1 MAQIL
6 IEFCSKTQQFLI
18 KELSMRLGKSVTTGV
33 AAISLSLG
41 LAYSAQA
48 DVLPVT
54 NLQFNML
61 TNPFNPANSQ
71 KDFFNS
77 VAPIGWSVGTAGAD
91 GSLTYVGKQGSEGFT
106 GGSGNVYPVYTNPGF
121 SVTVPAGTNFFQA
134 DGNPDFEN
142 TIFQT
147 VSGLTAGTTYT
158 LQFQQAA
165 GQQTG
170 FTGPTTEQWLVYLGK
185 GGIGVDCST
194 NPCTPVV
201 PAGNLFDPSPLMNT
215 PSQMNTDWQ
224 NVNLSFTPTAA
235 DLTNGTAVLTFLAW
249 GDNGSTTNLPP
260 TVFLEGVNTPP
271 TVPEPASLSLLG
283 AGLLALGG
291 IMRRRRVRYH
301 TAN

>member
-1 MAQIL
+1 M
-6 IEFCSKTQQFLI
+6 
-18 KELSMRLGKSVTTGV
+18 LSRKSAVIGL
-33 AAISLSLG
+33 AAIGLSAG
-41 LAYSAQA
+41 LAYSAKA

-54 NLQFNML
+54 NLEFNML

-77 VAPIGWSVGTAGAD
+77 VAPIGWSVGTAGAG
-91 GSLTYVGKQGSEGFT
+91 GSLTYVGKQGSEGFQ
-106 GGSGNVYPVYTNPGF
+106 GGSGNVYSVYTNPGF
-121 SVTVPAGTNFFQA
+121 SNTVPAGTNFFQA

-170 FTGPTTEQWLVYLGK
+170 FTGATTEQWKVFLGV
-185 GGIGVDCST
+185 GGIGVNCST
-194 NPCTPVV
+194 NPCTVTGTANNIEV
-201 PAGNLFDPSPLMNT
+201 DSTLMNT
-215 PSQMNTDWQ
+215 PSQMNADWN
-224 NVNLSFTPTAA
+224 NVNMSFTPTAA
-235 DLTNGTAVLTFLAW
+235 DLTSGHAVLTFLAW

-271 TVPEPASLSLLG
+271 VVPEPSSLALLG
-283 AGLLALGG
+283 AGLLGLGG
-291 IMRRRRVRYH
+291 MLRRRRGMRN
-301 TAN
+301 AAA